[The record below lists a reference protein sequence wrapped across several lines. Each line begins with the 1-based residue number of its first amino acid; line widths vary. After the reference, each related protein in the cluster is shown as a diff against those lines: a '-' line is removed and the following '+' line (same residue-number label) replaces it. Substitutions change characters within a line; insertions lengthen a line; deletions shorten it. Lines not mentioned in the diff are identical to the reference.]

1 MHFKIHS
8 LFVSIL
14 LFLVF
19 TSNAQNGLNF
29 QGVARNTN
37 NIILASQPISL
48 RLSIIRTSVNGTT
61 DYTEVRKVTTNAQ
74 GLFSVVIGD
83 TGAISALGNFA
94 SIDWKSGPKFLKIEM
109 DVTAGNNFVLIG
121 TTQFQSVAYAQFAQ
135 SVDAEKLNGIVP
147 IEKGGTGTTSLAAF
161 KTALSIDKNTVGLS
175 NVNNTA
181 DTAKP
186 ISNATKLEL
195 DTKVSTE
202 TFSNT
207 VNQLAPL
214 ASPTFTGTVGGITK
228 AMVGLSKIDNTADTA
243 KPISNATKLVLDT
256 KVSAETFSSTVLT
269 KENAAN
275 KSTATNLGAAAASD
289 ILFPTQKAVK
299 TYVDAQS
306 NAGGVADGG
315 ITTIKLADAAVT
327 DAKIGTG
334 ISKAKVG
341 LENVDNTADA
351 DKPISTA
358 VADALNLKASTN
370 VANVFTERQTI
381 SGTLGI
387 IIPNTDSHLWYFDED
402 EQLIFPNNTKIEA
415 GTATETIINNSLN
428 SDFSI
433 LTNDGTYNHQFKFTK
448 DGFLVFEN
456 TNGIGMLPN
465 DNNLYISSFQNIVLG
480 DPNPMGN
487 SFKFDIDN
495 SALKFP
501 FGSNIYSDGGWFGI
515 QASKDGIFEITTI
528 DSRDPNDEE
537 DDIFN
542 SWEFNKYGIL
552 EFPNGTEI
560 GSVGIPDSDFSIF
573 KLKSSNGFFI
583 ISGEADSEINKGAG
597 ILISPYDEQGK
608 VKILTREYDEVEES
622 EISQNWTFDSK
633 GKLTFPDGTTLAG
646 NYSGTLNFELNISEY
661 AGFKIS
667 TNPTQIQTWE
677 FDWEG
682 TLLFPDGSRAS
693 ANLPNRNFG
702 IETMD
707 KGFSIL
713 TIDPTLN
720 SNSEWN
726 FGLNGILS
734 IPGAIT
740 LSGTSSETAINIS
753 PNGEGWSYLQL
764 PNNTTSSTA
773 NVRLH
778 NDAGNIELATGNFG
792 DNTTPLVNSWY
803 YNKNG
808 SLSFPD
814 GTITAGNISN
824 TGNFGFDTSPS
835 NSGFSIITS
844 GTSSGTSQ
852 LWSYNTDGSLSFPN
866 GTIISGTISGTNNFG
881 IDTRIT
887 ENGLSIITGS
897 ASSGMSNLWEYT
909 TNGVLNLPSDAS
921 IGMVKNL
928 PYYFTEALQ
937 ISTPNV
943 FLLKSSNTGN
953 YWSFEANGNT
963 VFPADFSA
971 SNISAS
977 IVNVDNEFK
986 IGGENIFDK
995 FRSDVI
1001 TLSGGSLSMYNSNTT
1016 TQFILNSTPRANT
1029 PFTMYLNG
1037 MAVNK
1042 KNYTR
1047 NANIITYTKSQ
1058 TETELVVQ
1066 FDYVKY

>member
-8 LFVSIL
+8 ILVSIS
-14 LFLVF
+14 LFFVF
-19 TSNAQNGLNF
+19 TLNAQNGLNF

-37 NIILASQPISL
+37 NIILASQPITL
-48 RLSIIRTSVNGTT
+48 RLSIIRTSVNGAT
-61 DYTEVRKVTTNAQ
+61 DYTEIRKVNTNAQ

-83 TGAISALGNFA
+83 TGTISSLGNFA
-94 SIDWKSGPKFLKIEM
+94 SIDWKLGPKFLKIEM

-147 IEKGGTGTTSLAAF
+147 VEKGGTGTSSLAAF

-175 NVNNTA
+175 NVNNTS

-186 ISNATKLEL
+186 ISNATKLQL

-202 TFSNT
+202 TFSST
-207 VNQLAPL
+207 IDLLAPI
-214 ASPTFTGTVGGITK
+214 ASPTFTGNVRGITK
-228 AMVGLSKIDNTADTA
+228 AMVGLNNIDNTSDTA

-256 KVSAETFSSTVLT
+256 KVSAETFSNTLLT

-381 SGTLGI
+381 NGTLGI
-387 IIPNTDSHLWYFDED
+387 IIPNTDNHYWYFDED
-402 EQLIFPNNTKIEA
+402 EQLIFPNSTKIEA
-415 GTATETIINNSLN
+415 GTATETIIRNSLN
-428 SDFSI
+428 TDFSI
-433 LTNDGTYNHQFKFTK
+433 LTNDGTNNHQFKFTK

-456 TNGIGMLPN
+456 NAAIGMLPN

-501 FGSNIYSDGGWFGI
+501 FGSNIYSDGEWFGI

-528 DSRDPNDEE
+528 DGRDPDDEE

-560 GSVGIPDSDFSIF
+560 GSVGIPMSDFSIF

-583 ISGEADSEINKGAG
+583 VSGEADSESNKGAG
-597 ILISPYDEQGK
+597 VLISPYDEQGK

-693 ANLPNRNFG
+693 ANFPNRNFG
-702 IETMD
+702 IETID

-713 TIDPTLN
+713 TNDPTLN
-720 SNSEWN
+720 TNSEWN

-792 DNTTPLVNSWY
+792 DNTTPLVNRWY

-824 TGNFGFDTSPS
+824 TGNFGFDTSPT
-835 NSGFSIITS
+835 NSGFSIITA
-844 GTSSGTSQ
+844 GTSTGTTQ
-852 LWSYNTDGSLSFPN
+852 LWSYNTDGSLAFPN
-866 GTIISGTISGTNNFG
+866 GAIISGTISGTNNFG

-887 ENGLSIITGS
+887 ENGFSIIT
-897 ASSGMSNLWEYT
+897 SGDTDGISNLWEYAT
-909 TNGVLNLPSDAS
+909 DGVLNLPGGAS
-921 IGMVKNL
+921 IGMVDNL
-928 PYYFTEALQ
+928 PFYFTVALQ

-943 FLLKSSNTGN
+943 FLLKSTNTGN
-953 YWSFEANGNT
+953 YWRFEANGNT
-963 VFPADFSA
+963 VFPADFEA
-971 SNISAS
+971 NNIHAG
-977 IVNVDNEFK
+977 IVNVENEFK
-986 IGGENIFDK
+986 IGGENIYDK
-995 FRSDVI
+995 FKSEVFS
-1001 TLSGGSLSMYNSNTT
+1001 LSGGSLTMYNNNITT
-1016 TQFILNSTPRANT
+1016 LFQLNSTPRANS

-1037 MAVNK
+1037 MPVNK
-1042 KNYTR
+1042 KTYTI
-1047 NANIITYTKSQ
+1047 NGNIVTYTKSQ

-1066 FDYVKY
+1066 FDYIKY

>member
-8 LFVSIL
+8 ILVSIS
-14 LFLVF
+14 LFFVF
-19 TSNAQNGLNF
+19 TLNAQNGLNF

-37 NIILASQPISL
+37 NIILASQPITL
-48 RLSIIRTSVNGTT
+48 RLSIIRTSVNGAT
-61 DYTEVRKVTTNAQ
+61 DYTEIRKVNTNAQ

-83 TGAISALGNFA
+83 TGTISSLGNFA

-147 IEKGGTGTTSLAAF
+147 VEKGGTGTSSLAAF

-186 ISNATKLEL
+186 ISNATKLQL

-202 TFSNT
+202 TFSST
-207 VNQLAPL
+207 IDLLAPI
-214 ASPTFTGTVGGITK
+214 ASPTFTGNVRGITK
-228 AMVGLSKIDNTADTA
+228 AMVGLNNIDNTSDTA

-256 KVSAETFSSTVLT
+256 KVSAETFSNTLLT

-456 TNGIGMLPN
+456 TTGIGMLPN

-560 GSVGIPDSDFSIF
+560 GSVGIPMSDFSIF

-583 ISGEADSEINKGAG
+583 VSGEADSEINKGAG
-597 ILISPYDEQGK
+597 VLISPYDEQGK